1 MTDWH
6 SHILPGMDDGAET
19 PEEAIDMLCMS
30 AEQGVK
36 TIYATSHF
44 YADEE
49 DPETFLRRRN
59 AAYQLLKDSYGA
71 LRNKPLLPK
80 VLTGAEVYYFPGM
93 ASCEELRPMEL
104 TGTGMLLVE
113 PPAAPFSRRML
124 DEIEAI
130 GRNLGLQP
138 VIAHLDRYCRML
150 GDPTLFD
157 AVGEREILVQVNAS
171 FFIHRDWRD
180 FALRM
185 LEEGRIHMM
194 GSDCH
199 NTEDRAPNL
208 GIAAEI
214 IFENN
219 LQEILAKLDYMDY
232 NQSKMR

>member
-19 PEEAIDMLCMS
+19 PEESIEMLRMS

-49 DPETFLRRRN
+49 DPKSFISRRD
-59 AAYQLLKDSYGA
+59 AAYQQLKVYYGA

-93 ASCEELRPMEL
+93 SSCEELRPMEL

-113 PPAAPFSRRML
+113 PPVVPFSRRML

-130 GRNLGLQP
+130 GGNLGLQP
-138 VIAHLDRYCRML
+138 VMAHLDRYCRL
-150 GDPTLFD
+150 LDAPELFD
-157 AVGEREILVQVNAS
+157 LVGERDILVQVNAS
-171 FFIHRDWRD
+171 FFIRREWRE

-185 LEEGRIHMM
+185 LAEGRIHML

-199 NTEDRAPNL
+199 NTEERMPNL
-208 GIAAEI
+208 GIAEAI
-214 IFENN
+214 ISEKN
-219 LQEILAKLDYMDY
+219 LKETLAKQDY
-232 NQSKMR
+232 

>member
-19 PEEAIDMLCMS
+19 PEEAIEILRMS

-49 DPETFLRRRN
+49 DPASFLTRRN
-59 AAYQLLKDSYGA
+59 DAYRHLKEHYLA
-71 LRNKPLLPK
+71 LKTKPVLPK
-80 VLTGAEVYYFPGM
+80 VLMGAEVYYFPGM
-93 ASCEELRPMEL
+93 ASCEELRPMAL
-104 TGTGMLLVE
+104 TDTNLLMVE
-113 PPAAPFSRRML
+113 PPVAPFTTRML

-130 GRNLGLQP
+130 GRNLRLQP
-138 VIAHLDRYCRML
+138 VLAHLDRYCRLMD
-150 GDPTLFD
+150 DPAIFD
-157 AVGEREILVQVNAS
+157 AVTEREILIQVNAS
-171 FFIHRDWRD
+171 FFIHRVWRS

-185 LEEGRIHMM
+185 LAEEKIHML

-208 GIAAEI
+208 GTASDIIA
-214 IFENN
+214 ENN
-219 LQEILAKLDYMDY
+219 LKEALAKLDEMGYTI
-232 NQSKMR
+232 NVQ